1 MDATV
6 RLGPWKDL
14 GWNSWNINQT
24 GSESLNIFSSPRGQK
39 IPVKKRTQENVTVK
53 HPVHLGG
60 CLTTRRPGERA
71 QSVCSEKR
79 LCPTLDTSKHTLT
92 KPTNTDTFTQSQTH
106 FWGHISA
113 LRLRNKGVKRAVSG
127 WDKKWVFEHASS
139 FHTEVSVSLSM
150 TNGVRGVRT
159 VTQY

>member
-1 MDATV
+1 MDATA
-6 RLGPWKDL
+6 RLGPWKHL

-24 GSESLNIFSSPRGQK
+24 GSESLNILSSQRGQK
-39 IPVKKRTQENVTVK
+39 IPVKETNPTKCYSKT
-53 HPVHLGG
+53 
-60 CLTTRRPGERA
+60 PGARGPSERA
-71 QSVCSEKR
+71 QSICSEKR
-79 LCPTLDTSKHTLT
+79 LCPTLDTSKHTPT

-106 FWGHISA
+106 FWGHVSA
-113 LRLRNKGVKRAVSG
+113 RRLRNKGVKRAVSG

-139 FHTEVSVSLSM
+139 FHTEVSSSM